1 MFIPKKSS
9 SVWLIRLPRSHLH
22 QEPLDTAQGWKIP
35 AWKFQKVKS
44 KNRKEGLEEESL
56 GIPQFCFSLGGF
68 RDSPAPDPCTVSGG
82 AQG

>member
-35 AWKFQKVKS
+35 AWKFQKVET
-44 KNRKEGLEEESL
+44 KNRKEGLEEEFL
-56 GIPQFCFSLGGF
+56 GIPQFCSFEDASAWEIFGILPF
-68 RDSPAPDPCTVSGG
+68 PIHAR
-82 AQG
+82 